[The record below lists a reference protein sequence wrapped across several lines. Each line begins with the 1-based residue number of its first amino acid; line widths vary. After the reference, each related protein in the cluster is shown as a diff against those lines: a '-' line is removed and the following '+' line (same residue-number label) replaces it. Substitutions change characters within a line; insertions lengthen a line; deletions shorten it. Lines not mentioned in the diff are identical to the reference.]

1 MPNLILEMAPEEG
14 MHAEDLKKALMRKAQ
29 LERIRI
35 EGQAAHDDRIVAWDS
50 RPVISPCT
58 DVMTLRWRYKQYQK
72 T

>member
-14 MHAEDLKKALMRKAQ
+14 MHAEDLEEALMRKAQ

-35 EGQAAHDDRIVAWDS
+35 EGTPDRIVVWDA

-58 DVMTLRWRYKQYQK
+58 DTMTLRWRYKQYKK